1 MKLSLLAD
9 AFRVWNILILRVHE
23 QAAPET
29 QHIYQ
34 HSHLL
39 PTLLLSQHKDSS
51 RTSSS
56 FLHLSHYPR
65 ARAAWQDPTR
75 ATQQSTDVSSF
86 SSISAAAHC
95 PQDVSHEYSW

>member
-56 FLHLSHYPR
+56 FLHVSLSTSESCLAGPHQSNTTEHR
-65 ARAAWQDPTR
+65 REQLQQHLGSNSLPTGCL
-75 ATQQSTDVSSF
+75 T
-86 SSISAAAHC
+86 
-95 PQDVSHEYSW
+95 

>member
-9 AFRVWNILILRVHE
+9 AFRVWNILIFRVHE
-23 QAAPET
+23 QAAET

-39 PTLLLSQHKDSS
+39 PTLLLSQHKARS

-75 ATQQSTDVSSF
+75 ATQQNRREQLQQQLGSS
-86 SSISAAAHC
+86 SLPTGC
-95 PQDVSHEYSW
+95 LT